1 MGNRI
6 IDEMRDAAQRVEAM
20 RPARAEICIS
30 QELPVDG
37 GMPDEVIQL
46 EVKEGNGGCS
56 GEAESIFIISEE
68 AFESMKEELLAQ
80 TAIPIYAPGC
90 VRLNPVGPPAWRPS
104 SN

>member
-6 IDEMRDAAQRVEAM
+6 IDEISDAAQRAEAM

-37 GMPDEVIQL
+37 GTPDEVIQL
-46 EVKEGNGGCS
+46 EVPAGNGGCS
-56 GEAESIFIISEE
+56 GEAERIFIISEE

-90 VRLNPVGPPAWRPS
+90 VRLNPEGPPAWPQS
-104 SN
+104 SS